1 MLVILMAAV
10 SIARASLYSG
20 AEEVGFYCQVFIPFH
35 DSKGRVRVPKWMNF
49 WKGSKRLLTPTPRP
63 SEWSLSL
70 EIMHFL
76 LSGPRTSFHIFDQIH
91 YKKIAT

>member
-1 MLVILMAAV
+1 MLVILMAAI

-49 WKGSKRLLTPTPRP
+49 RKPSKGGGGHFQSKNLYC
-63 SEWSLSL
+63 
-70 EIMHFL
+70 
-76 LSGPRTSFHIFDQIH
+76 IF
-91 YKKIAT
+91 